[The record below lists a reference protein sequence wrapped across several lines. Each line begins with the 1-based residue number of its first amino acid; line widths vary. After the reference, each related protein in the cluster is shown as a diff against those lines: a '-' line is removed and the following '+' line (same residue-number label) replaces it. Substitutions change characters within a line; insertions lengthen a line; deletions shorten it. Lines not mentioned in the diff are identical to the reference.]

1 MDGEN
6 VEFKSLFMIVILSFL
21 CVYITSGV
29 MIDLVT
35 GHRKRGARI
44 LIITLIVLWIIYTM
58 MDN

>member
-1 MDGEN
+1 M
-6 VEFKSLFMIVILSFL
+6 EFKSLFMIVILSFL